1 MKNILFLLSILLVQ
15 PFFCQAQRLG
25 DFLTN
30 MVAPLDKTE
39 ITSDFLWDKGLN
51 GFAEPALFD
60 GIIRDSICIQPT
72 AFGFLYVTGAKR
84 FCRHRSESFAPPGC
98 LYEFHKPLPST
109 KIAAAKRFLAQCCG
123 HLPHPSPF
131 TKSNFYEK

>member
-1 MKNILFLLSILLVQ
+1 MENILFLLSILLVQ

-60 GIIRDSICIQPT
+60 GILRDSICIQPT
-72 AFGFLYVTGAKR
+72 AFGFLYVQARNAFVGTGVN
-84 FCRHRSESFAPPGC
+84 P
-98 LYEFHKPLPST
+98 
-109 KIAAAKRFLAQCCG
+109 
-123 HLPHPSPF
+123 LPHPDVYVNSINP
-131 TKSNFYEK
+131 YLRRR

>member
-1 MKNILFLLSILLVQ
+1 MENILFLLSILLVQ

-60 GIIRDSICIQPT
+60 GIIRDSVCFQPT
-72 AFGFLYVTGAKR
+72 AFGFLYTQARNAFVGTGAN
-84 FCRHRSESFAPPGC
+84 P
-98 LYEFHKPLPST
+98 
-109 KIAAAKRFLAQCCG
+109 
-123 HLPHPSPF
+123 LPHPDRYMNFINPYFDEDSRSTTLFSAMLRPFITPF
-131 TKSNFYEK
+131 TVH